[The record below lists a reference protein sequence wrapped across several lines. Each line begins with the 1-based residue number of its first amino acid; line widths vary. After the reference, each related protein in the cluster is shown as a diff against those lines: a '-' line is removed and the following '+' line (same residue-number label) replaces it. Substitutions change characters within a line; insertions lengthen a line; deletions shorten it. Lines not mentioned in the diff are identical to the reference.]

1 MKALT
6 IARNTFRE
14 AIRDRILYNLLFFA
28 LLMIAV
34 SLLLATLTVGEQS
47 KIIIDVGLASINIF
61 GVLIAIFLGIGLIIK
76 EIEKKT
82 IYNILSKPV
91 PRYQFI
97 IGKYLGLLITIM
109 VNIIIMGAGLYLI
122 LIINE
127 LRWGHDIFNADLD
140 IWLYIW
146 LDIWKAIY
154 LIFIELMV
162 VTAIALM
169 FSTFSSSSTLSAIF
183 TIAAYIIG
191 HLTEELRLIGNNFPD
206 SFMKSTIN
214 FFYYFLPNL
223 DNFNVKGKVVH
234 GIYVSASYISL
245 VTLYGLLYIS
255 VVLLL
260 SGVIFQRRDFK

>member
-1 MKALT
+1 MKVLT

-76 EIEKKT
+76 EIEKRT

-97 IGKYLGLLITIM
+97 IGKYLGLLLTIM

-127 LRWGHDIFNADLD
+127 LRWGHDIFNVN
-140 IWLYIW
+140 LYIW

-191 HLTEELRLIGNNFPD
+191 HLTEELKLIGNNFPD
-206 SFMKSTIN
+206 SFMKSAIN

>member
-1 MKALT
+1 LKALT

-28 LLMIAV
+28 LLMIMV
-34 SLLLATLTVGEQS
+34 SLLLATLTVGEPS
-47 KIIIDVGLASINIF
+47 KIIIDIGLGSINIF
-61 GVLIAIFLGIGLIIK
+61 GALIAIFLGIGLIIK

-91 PRYQFI
+91 HRFQFI
-97 IGKYLGLLITIM
+97 AGKYLGLLVTIM
-109 VNIIIMGAGLYLI
+109 VNIVIMGAGLYLI

-127 LRWGHDIFNADLD
+127 LRWGHDLSNIN
-140 IWLYIW
+140 

-162 VTAIALM
+162 VTALALM

-183 TIAAYIIG
+183 TIAVYFIG
-191 HLTEELRLIGNNFPD
+191 HLTEELKLLGDKFPGTYLERLID
-206 SFMKSTIN
+206 L
-214 FFYYFLPNL
+214 FYYLLPNF

-234 GIYVSASYISL
+234 GIFVSPNYMIM
-245 VTLYGLLYIS
+245 VTLYGFLYIAA
-255 VVLLL
+255 VLVI